1 MRIVYWSPLS
11 GQSGTTSNIMA
22 TSIMSILKLKKKV
35 LLINAQHDKHSMEN
49 ALIGFMSSEMLEDIG
64 IDVLLR
70 NMKINQVNADTIKN
84 ASFSFFGEQL
94 DFLPGTTKEKNQF
107 EKDMLQSFNRIL
119 DIANSIYDYVF
130 IDIGSGM
137 NEINIKVIDVAE
149 QVVVNLPQS
158 RVPIESFMRED
169 NPLTIHKDKFIYL
182 IGNYN
187 CNSRYNI
194 KNLVR
199 SFHDFK
205 GKISAIPFNVDYL
218 DAISDSEVIR
228 FIQKNN
234 IISHGKN
241 KFFIK
246 EVDKAVKLI
255 GKKKG
260 GSETCRSPQT

>member
-1 MRIVYWSPLS
+1 VKTVYWSPLS

-49 ALIGFMSSEMLEDIG
+49 ALIGSGSLEMLEDIG

-84 ASFSFFGEQL
+84 ASISFFGEQL
-94 DFLPGTTKEKNQF
+94 DYLPGTTKEKNQF
-107 EKDMLQSFNRIL
+107 KKDMCQLFIRIL
-119 DIANSIYDYVF
+119 DIANSLYDYVF

-137 NEINIKVIDVAE
+137 NEINKKIIDAADL
-149 QVVVNLPQS
+149 VVVNLPQS
-158 RVPIESFMRED
+158 RVPIESFIREE
-169 NPLTIHKDKFIYL
+169 NPLGINKDKFIYL

-205 GKISAIPFNVDYL
+205 GKIVAIPYNVEYL

-228 FIQKNN
+228 FMQKNN

-241 KFFIK
+241 KTFIK
-246 EVDKAVKLI
+246 EVEKAVKLI
-255 GKKKG
+255 EKKKG
-260 GSETCRSPQT
+260 GSEVCRSPQT